1 MLAKFEAYSDGEDW
15 CARGIG
21 ADVFTQG
28 ATLDELMDNIR
39 EAAELHFEDILR
51 QGERVHLLVLFEFVL
66 PLPTMEAP
74 RATQVAAS

>member
-39 EAAELHFEDILR
+39 EAAEVHFEDVLR
-51 QGERVHLLVLFEFVL
+51 QGDGCQSSDRETKEEIDRDVVK
-66 PLPTMEAP
+66 
-74 RATQVAAS
+74 